1 MSITGHED
9 SLPAA
14 CEDWSYRPHLAGLR
28 HGHFHQ
34 APELAARIK
43 AAPAEDDI
51 RFRGEH
57 LSVHTID
64 GVAYAV
70 LWEEWFS
77 PAASTWV
84 QHPSA
89 AAARSWTHQLAAYW
103 LRDEAGSS
111 HGSGTLQSWDGG
123 TWAAERDLTAGRWH
137 LAIGFQPGV
146 TYTSTE
152 TEDRSAGWAFL
163 TETLTAAGFP
173 PETWPA
179 AMRQIRHYDLPA
191 PDPARAPVPAPV
203 TPPGPETWRTLLRRL
218 LARILAGLG
227 RAR

>member
-1 MSITGHED
+1 MTAAGPAD
-9 SLPAA
+9 SPPAA
-14 CEDWSYRPHLAGLR
+14 CDGWSDRPHLAGLR

-51 RFRGEH
+51 RFRGEY
-57 LSVHTID
+57 LTVHTID
-64 GVAYAV
+64 GIAYAV

-77 PAASTWV
+77 PTASTWV
-84 QHPSA
+84 QHPSQ

-111 HGSGTLQSWDGG
+111 HGGGTLQSWDGG
-123 TWAAERDLTAGRWH
+123 AWAAERNLTAGRWH
-137 LAIGFQPGV
+137 LAIGLQPGV

-152 TEDRSAGWAFL
+152 TQERAAGWAFL

-173 PETWPA
+173 PDTWPT
-179 AMRQIRHYDLPA
+179 AMQQVRHHDLPT
-191 PDPARAPVPAPV
+191 PAPVPPPAAPA
-203 TPPGPETWRTLLRRL
+203 TPPGPDTWRSLLRRL
-218 LARILAGLG
+218 LARILACLG
-227 RAR
+227 RTR